1 MSETRLDLEQHS
13 ELGRPDFIILIVTLI
28 LLGFGLVMIYSS
40 SHHIAYW
47 EHQDSAYFLK
57 RQLVWAFLGLLMLY
71 ITMNIPYRLYR
82 KLVPVILLVLL
93 VMMVLVLV
101 PGFGLKEKG
110 AQRWLN
116 LGVVTLQPS
125 EFVKLGLIMYLA
137 SIYSKKQGYI
147 SQFKRGVLPPLV
159 IVGLFFGLTLL
170 QRDLG
175 TASMLMLF
183 TFVILFC
190 AGARMRHMLALGLMG
205 FLMVGIFAVTQPYRL
220 ERLTAFLDPWA
231 DPLDTGYHTI
241 QSLYAIGNGGLWG
254 MGFNN
259 SIQKQFYLPE
269 PHTDFIFAVVAEEWG
284 LVGVIGVLL
293 AYLVLILRGIQLSLH
308 APDAFGMLLGIGIS
322 GMIGIQALIN
332 IGVVSGLLPVTG
344 LTLPFLSYGGSSL
357 LLNLV
362 STGILLNISRYAV
375 QNRRKESHHEQNP
388 SQTETL

>member
-1 MSETRLDLEQHS
+1 MSETRLDLEQQS

-47 EHQDSAYFLK
+47 EYQDSAYFLK

-332 IGVVSGLLPVTG
+332 IGVVSGSLPVTG

-357 LLNLV
+357 LLTLV

-388 SQTETL
+388 IQTETL